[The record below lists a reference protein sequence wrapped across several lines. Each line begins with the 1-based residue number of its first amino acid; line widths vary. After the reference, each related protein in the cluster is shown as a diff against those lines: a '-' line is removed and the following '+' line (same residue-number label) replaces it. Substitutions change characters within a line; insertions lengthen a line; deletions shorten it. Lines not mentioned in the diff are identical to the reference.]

1 MQLSVNPA
9 GDPLSSAVRKAR
21 LRLAPFLAL
30 MFALAIL
37 DRSNVGFV
45 KQALQFD
52 AGIGNAAYA
61 VGAGIFFIGYAVF
74 EIPSNLMLHRVG
86 AKLWLSR
93 IMVTW
98 GLASAAMMFVR
109 DETSFYVLRFILG
122 VSEAGFSPGVILYA
136 TYWFPSRDR
145 SKALGIYYFGLPL
158 ALVLGAPLSGWI
170 LEATVGM
177 GMLRNWQWMFVIEGI
192 AASVVGIVAYFYLVS
207 RPRDAKWLSEEERAA
222 LENAIAAED
231 SRKTAHGPVTA
242 LDALKDRKVLR
253 FVLVYFV
260 VQISVYGVI
269 FYLPTRIAEL
279 TGTSVGLQVG
289 LLTAIP
295 WFCALVALRFIT
307 GHADATGRHRGLAM
321 CMLAMAAA
329 GISLSTLGTGIVPVL
344 AAFCLATI
352 GFVVVQPL
360 FWALPTA
367 YLAGPAAASGIALIG
382 SLGNLGG
389 FVAPTLK
396 TAAESFFH
404 SQRAG
409 MLVLACAGVIGVLLL
424 HGLGHRRTAGSPVA
438 PEQLPGKAMQAN

>member
-1 MQLSVNPA
+1 MQQRQDTR
-9 GDPLSSAVRKAR
+9 DPLSTAVRKAR

-30 MFALAIL
+30 MFALAML

-45 KQALQFD
+45 KQALQID
-52 AGIGNAAYA
+52 VGIGNAAYA
-61 VGAGIFFIGYAVF
+61 LGAGIFFIGYAVF

-98 GLASAAMMFVR
+98 GLASAAMMFVH

-122 VSEAGFSPGVILYA
+122 VAEAGFSPGVILYS
-136 TYWFPSRDR
+136 TYWFPARDR
-145 SKALGIYYFGLPL
+145 SKALGVYYFGLPI
-158 ALVLGAPLSGWI
+158 ALVLGGPLSGWL
-170 LEATVGM
+170 LEVTGGM
-177 GMLRNWQWMFVIEGI
+177 LGLRNWQWMFIIEGI
-192 AASVVGIVAYFYLVS
+192 AASVVGVIAYFYLVS
-207 RPRDAKWLSEEERAA
+207 RPRDATWLSPEERAA

-231 SRKTAHGPVTA
+231 RHKTAHGPSSA
-242 LDALKDRKVLR
+242 LAALKDMNVLR
-253 FVLVYFV
+253 FVLIYFA

-269 FYLPTRIAEL
+269 FYLPTRISEL
-279 TGTSVGLQVG
+279 TGSAIGLKVG

-295 WFCALVALRFIT
+295 WLCALIALRFIT
-307 GHADATGRHRGLAM
+307 GYADATGRHRLLAA

-329 GISLSTLGTGIVPVL
+329 GISVSTLGDQIAPVL
-344 AAFCLATI
+344 LAFCFATI

-389 FVAPTLK
+389 FIAPTLK
-396 TAAESFFH
+396 TMMEALFH

-409 MLVLACAGVIGVLLL
+409 MLALACAGVIGVVLLL
-424 HGLGHRRTAGSPVA
+424 GIGARSRREDEAA
-438 PEQLPGKAMQAN
+438 LKASEAASC